1 VKPILALFD
10 FDGTITTKDTFLP
23 FLCFYRGNRR
33 FLIGLVC
40 LSPWLVPYTCKLVA
54 NWRAKTAAL
63 TFFLKGDPLT
73 ALQAGCDEFARTV
86 IPSLVRT
93 GALAAIRRYQA
104 EGARVVVVSAS
115 PENVVQPWCAAVGV
129 ECVATRLEVQDGK
142 ITGRIAGQNCYGPEK
157 VRRVLERYD
166 TAAYAEIHAYGDSRG
181 DRELLALASKGFF
194 KPFRDQRGNHRRLGA
209 L

>member
-1 VKPILALFD
+1 VKPVLALFD

-33 FLIGLVC
+33 FVVGLVC

-63 TFFLKGDPLT
+63 TFFFKGDALT
-73 ALQAGCDEFARTV
+73 TFQARCDEFARTV
-86 IPSLVRT
+86 IPGLVRR

-104 EGARVVVVSAS
+104 DGARVVIVSAA
-115 PENVVQPWCAAVGV
+115 PENVLRPWCATVGV

-142 ITGRIAGQNCYGPEK
+142 ITGRIAGKNCYGPEK
-157 VRRVLERYD
+157 VRRVLELYD
-166 TAAYAEIHAYGDSRG
+166 TAAYAEIHAYGDSKG

-194 KPFRDQRGNHRRLGA
+194 KPFRDTQGQRWRQGVL
-209 L
+209 